1 MRNKNFLLL
10 FLCILFLAIFTSAC
24 GGGKSTPPSYP
35 FIPTP
40 NPTPTPTPS
49 PEKYPLELSQTE
61 FTINVGETDN
71 ITVTLNGEDI
81 TQTATYTVD
90 EEAIVSVEQGLITGI
105 SSGFTTVTV
114 HAENA
119 EEDKIFTVNVID
131 PNLPTLEVTPSEV
144 TLGLTDETTV
154 IVTLEGKDVTK
165 EVTYKSNDESIAT
178 AEKGKVTAGIVEG
191 TAKIAVSL
199 TGANSAI
206 FTVNVINDAD
216 EVALNDI
223 VLGQLGYKKVFQ
235 GYDPVTGWYHY
246 DIYKDGNIVTN
257 IDIPAVYTYDVK
269 NGKRSKKYKITSIQ
283 GNCFYECTSLESV
296 TIPETVTIIGEHS
309 FERCSSLTNITISN
323 SVTDIEEYAFAEC
336 YSLKSITIPD
346 SVVNI
351 GIYVFQ
357 KCIALESITIPDS
370 VISIGKY
377 AFQECT
383 ALKSINIGNGLKGI
397 EACTFEEASSL
408 ESITIPDNIEYIDY
422 KAFNLCT
429 ALKSIYIGKGVRIIG
444 PNNFSQCPLNTLT
457 VDKDNDFLW
466 IFPCTF
472 SGCNQLT
479 EITKN
484 GSTIPIPT
492 DSGIVTKNNITF
504 VDSKLDN
511 LTDSVIQKIEI
522 PEQITLIP
530 SYAFYGNKKLKEATL
545 NKGIKIIK
553 ETAFQGCTALK
564 SITIPEGVTSIESQ
578 AFKGCTALE
587 EMTIPNSATYMGD
600 YVFKNCTSLEEMTI
614 SDSVTHIGKEA
625 FCDCTALKNI
635 TLSKNLT
642 IIESFTFAGC
652 ENLNNVT
659 IPEGV
664 TVIAN
669 SAFGKSSNNKVCYSL
684 TTMTIS
690 DNVLLICPLA
700 FEGSSLGSLKTKT
713 GSIDIDVSGFAQRG
727 NVTFVDA
734 TSKSDITEIII
745 PEGVTIIPTEAFRN
759 YGTLEEVTIPDTVTT
774 IEFDAFYSCDNNN
787 LSIKVPSTVTTIES
801 YAFYNVNNIKITEE
815 QKSLLYYPWGAL
827 HVNGEEP

>member
-1 MRNKNFLLL
+1 MKNKK
-10 FLCILFLAIFTSAC
+10 FLCLILCLFILGIFPTAC
-24 GGGKSTPPSYP
+24 GGGRPLPPNNP
-35 FIPTP
+35 IIPIIP
-40 NPTPTPTPS
+40 PI

-61 FTINVGETDN
+61 FTLNVGETDN

-90 EEAIVSVEQGLITGI
+90 EKAIARVEQGLITGL
-105 SSGFTTVTV
+105 SAGFAIVTV

-119 EEDKIFTVNVID
+119 EEDKTFTVNVID
-131 PNLPTLEVTPSEV
+131 PSLPTLEVTPSEV
-144 TLGLTDETTV
+144 NLGVIDETTV
-154 IVTLEGKDVTK
+154 TVTLEGKDVTK
-165 EVTYKSNDESIAT
+165 EATYKSNDKSIAT
-178 AEKGKVTAGIVEG
+178 AEKGKVTAGIIEG
-191 TAKIAVSL
+191 TAKIAASL

-444 PNNFSQCPLNTLT
+444 PNTFNQCPLNTLT

-466 IFPCTF
+466 IFPCAF
-472 SGCNQLT
+472 SDCALT
-479 EITKN
+479 KITKN
-484 GSTIPIPT
+484 SSITIPT
-492 DSGIVTKNNITF
+492 ESGIITEDNITF
-504 VDSKLDN
+504 VDSKLNN
-511 LTDSVIQKIEI
+511 LSDSAIKEIEI

-530 SYAFYGNKKLKEATL
+530 SYAFYGNKKLKEVTL
-545 NKGIKIIK
+545 NQNIKIIK

-564 SITIPEGVTSIESQ
+564 SITIPNSVTSIESQ
-578 AFKGCTALE
+578 AFKGCTSLE
-587 EMTIPNSATYMGD
+587 EMTIPNSVTYMGD

-625 FCDCTALKNI
+625 FYNCTALKNI

-652 ENLNNVT
+652 ENLDNVT
-659 IPEGV
+659 IPEGI

-669 SAFGKSSNNKVCYSL
+669 SAFGKSSDYKVCSSL

-700 FEGSSLGSLKTKT
+700 FEGSSLGSLKTET
-713 GSIDIDVSGFAQRG
+713 GSIDIDASGFAQRG

-745 PEGVTIIPTEAFRN
+745 PEGVTIIPTEAFKN

-774 IEFDAFYSCDNNN
+774 IEFDAFYSYDNNN

-801 YAFYNVNNIKITEE
+801 YAFNNVNNIKITEE
-815 QKSLLYYPWGAL
+815 QKSLLHYPWGAL